1 MRWALLLGHRRVEI
15 RDWGILNETQGEQFF
30 FCWFDVHKN
39 GTRGWEVPGC
49 NLLDIIEIVEIQL
62 EPHAISCRFPQP
74 PLQGKAG
81 E

>member
-1 MRWALLLGHRRVEI
+1 MGAVARSSESGNQGLGYFRRNTRGTV
-15 RDWGILNETQGEQFF
+15 FF

-62 EPHAISCRFPQP
+62 EPHAISRRFPQP